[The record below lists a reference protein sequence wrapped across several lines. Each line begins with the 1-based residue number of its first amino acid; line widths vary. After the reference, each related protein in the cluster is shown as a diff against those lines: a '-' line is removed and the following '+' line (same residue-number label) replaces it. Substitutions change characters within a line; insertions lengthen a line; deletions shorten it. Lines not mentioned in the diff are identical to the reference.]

1 MPCSSQIVSEM
12 LPEIHT
18 VEKSDFI
25 KFKIHS
31 QIIKFSVFHEVT
43 ALGTTMKILNIVQVD
58 LSKQL

>member
-1 MPCSSQIVSEM
+1 M